1 MEKNTLDAV
10 KTVKENGGVLL
21 KSIQKE
27 LWKRINGLVVMNI
40 VQQMTVC
47 LMLWLLISYYRIFSQ
62 DFVGDLVLPFGLCKC
77 SSDASIFSI
86 PNTTQTDHFSLS
98 LRTTEL
104 TELTLFSK
112 VCFEICQNVK
122 NIGPPNCSGFG
133 NSLPEPT
140 KPTDCQKLTRRFGQT
155 DPCV

>member
-47 LMLWLLISYYRIFSQ
+47 LML
-62 DFVGDLVLPFGLCKC
+62 
-77 SSDASIFSI
+77 
-86 PNTTQTDHFSLS
+86 
-98 LRTTEL
+98 
-104 TELTLFSK
+104 
-112 VCFEICQNVK
+112 
-122 NIGPPNCSGFG
+122 
-133 NSLPEPT
+133 
-140 KPTDCQKLTRRFGQT
+140 
-155 DPCV
+155 